1 MTMIQISKGLG
12 SYSFHYQWRRQV
24 TMSGE
29 TVNIKFGLF
38 TKITGE
44 IFSPEL
50 DRHNTATAR

>member
-29 TVNIKFGLF
+29 TISIKFGLF
-38 TKITGE
+38 TAITGE
-44 IFSPEL
+44 IFSP
-50 DRHNTATAR
+50 